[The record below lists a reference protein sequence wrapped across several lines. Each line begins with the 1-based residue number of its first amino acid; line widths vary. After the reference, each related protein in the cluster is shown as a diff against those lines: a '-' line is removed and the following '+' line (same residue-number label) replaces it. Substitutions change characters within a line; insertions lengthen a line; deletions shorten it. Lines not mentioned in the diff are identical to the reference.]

1 MADNTTPTPLDL
13 ARMSGSVST
22 NDEVNKAVVDE
33 AKQDKIAGQGHAG
46 EMEKSTEQVDEK
58 AGGSPDVSSDGDKV
72 DDETTGDMFP
82 RKYVEELRAESAK
95 YRERAK
101 AADAL
106 GQRLHEALVKLDG
119 RLADPADLPFDAK
132 HLDDPAALDAAIDA
146 LVTAK
151 PGLRARGF
159 TGNVG
164 QGSRGTKK
172 PTGVNLIDLMRG

>member
-13 ARMSGSVST
+13 AQK
-22 NDEVNKAVVDE
+22 NEDNNAPVVDE
-33 AKQDKIAGQGHAG
+33 TTGNDPAGDEG
-46 EMEKSTEQVDEK
+46 KNTEQVDEK
-58 AGGSPDVSSDGDKV
+58 AGGSPDVSTPADKV
-72 DDETTGDMFP
+72 DDETKGDMFP

-101 AADAL
+101 ATEARESQL
-106 GQRLHEALVKLDG
+106 FTALVKLDG

-132 HLDDPAALDAAIDA
+132 LLDDPAALDKAIDA

-164 QGSRGTKK
+164 QGSRGVKK